1 MYKNNKH
8 MVFLH
13 INESPAKVPV
23 FNRFIRQGRRVFV
36 LIYRDGCPPCIVTHP
51 EWKKLKNVLKV
62 DKEVIIA
69 DINEKFLNKIDC
81 FGTKKIE
88 ILHYPTMIYISD
100 KGQKHELYEGDRT
113 VDGFVKW
120 INHTLKTKQTGG
132 RRRTKV
138 KRRRTSHS
146 RKLNHRTKKRR
157 H

>member
-1 MYKNNKH
+1 

-13 INESPAKVPV
+13 INESPTKIPE
-23 FNRFIRQGRRVFV
+23 FNRFIRQGKRAFV
-36 LIYRDGCPPCIVTHP
+36 LIYRDGCPPCIETHP
-51 EWKKLKNVLKV
+51 EWKKLENVLKV

-69 DINEKFLNKIDC
+69 DINENFLNKIDC

-88 ILHYPTMIYISD
+88 ITHYPTMIYISD
-100 KGQKHELYEGDRT
+100 KGQNHELYEGDRT

-120 INHTLKTKQTGG
+120 INHTLKKTHTGG
-132 RRRTKV
+132 RKTKV
-138 KRRRTSHS
+138 KRKRTSYS

>member
-1 MYKNNKH
+1 

-13 INESPAKVPV
+13 INESPTKIPE
-23 FNRFIRQGRRVFV
+23 FNRFIRQGKRAFV
-36 LIYRDGCPPCIVTHP
+36 LIYRDGCPPCIKTHP
-51 EWKKLKNVLKV
+51 EWKKLENVLKV

-88 ILHYPTMIYISD
+88 ITHYPTMMYISN

-113 VDGFVKW
+113 IDAFEKW
-120 INHTLKTKQTGG
+120 ISHTVKKTQTGG
-132 RRRTKV
+132 QRTKIKRRRTK
-138 KRRRTSHS
+138 SHS
-146 RKLNHRTKKRR
+146 RKSNHSTKKRR

>member
-1 MYKNNKH
+1 

-13 INESPAKVPV
+13 INESPTKIPA
-23 FNRFIRQGRRVFV
+23 FNRFIRKGKRAFV
-36 LIYRDGCPPCIVTHP
+36 LIYRDGCPPCIETHP

-88 ILHYPTMIYISD
+88 ITHYPTMIYIYD

-120 INHTLKTKQTGG
+120 INHTLKKTQTGG
-132 RRRTKV
+132 QRTKV